1 MARLTRLA
9 VAVALATAACG
20 SGSSEGVAS
29 LDDTATTST
38 TTGEAAA
45 TSTEE
50 ALLAFTECLREQGL
64 EVDDPDFDGTGG
76 FGIAIGGGG
85 GGGPGA
91 GGLDADTQA
100 AMEICQPLMA
110 GIRGQFQDFDSSDL
124 EDQLYAFAE
133 CMRDEGVDW
142 PDPDL
147 TAFAPGGG
155 AAGPPQGGDPGE
167 VPNQGGGPFAGN
179 GVDMDDPLVQ
189 AALEACQSDLGFG
202 FRAGGPGGTPPGGQG

>member
-1 MARLTRLA
+1 VAQLIRLA
-9 VAVALATAACG
+9 AAVALAAAACG
-20 SGSSEGVAS
+20 SGSTEGVAS
-29 LDDTATTST
+29 LDDSATTST
-38 TTGEAAA
+38 TTVETAAA
-45 TSTEE
+45 STEE
-50 ALLAFTECLREQGL
+50 ALLAFAECLREQGL

-91 GGLDADTQA
+91 GRLDADTQA
-100 AMEICQPLMA
+100 AMEICQPLLE
-110 GIRGQFQDFDSSDL
+110 GVRGQFQDFDPSDL

-133 CMRDEGVDW
+133 CMREEGVDW

-155 AAGPPQGGDPGE
+155 ARGPQTGEPGDGPT
-167 VPNQGGGPFAGN
+167 GGGPFG
-179 GVDMDDPLVQ
+179 GGDIDMDDPLVQ